1 VAIAPSRLLLAFASK
16 YSVASALW
24 RLSQIKGRRLQ
35 EPTGAL
41 EFRVSPTFNGAQAK
55 LRPQRREERSQWR
68 GGISAK
74 PKYPISPDLTC
85 LIRQI
90 GSNY

>member
-35 EPTGAL
+35 EPPAH
-41 EFRVSPTFNGAQAK
+41 FRF
-55 LRPQRREERSQWR
+55 LDQRS
-68 GGISAK
+68 
-74 PKYPISPDLTC
+74 
-85 LIRQI
+85 
-90 GSNY
+90 